1 MSADLQDFKDIIEEL
16 KSAVSEPDFD
26 PQFKAA
32 TADVPKAKQFL
43 IKMELK
49 RLAQP
54 SSRQIDLRGHVQGEP
69 FAYEHKGQV
78 HYLDDLAKDIF
89 EQQLA
94 KFGRYTVGVFESVM
108 AAENNNRVLHKK
120 EQEQRIAEKSKQVS
134 NKNLT
139 KPVQTEK
146 PEAEKVVSEFGVNT
160 AYFTQYGIR
169 HEERM
174 NFSINVELQFGIGNV
189 LKASTSDLSISGA
202 KVKIPVTKEVAIGQ
216 KLALYLTGLEDEY
229 ELGLKDGIQYEIV
242 GIESADSNFNYIRMK
257 RTFLEDV
264 NSFDDF
270 LENFI
275 NGNKRRY
282 KVNLDNTLDAIII
295 KSFEQYYLPRTNT
308 LPVFMRQIKDR
319 LLPTMALATENNRAN
334 LGFFSD
340 ENKALVLQQVLSEQ
354 RIEQIVNSDKEIK
367 ETTLFCF
374 THAKAGRLYFYTATT
389 EELQQDL
396 ELKELFIGFGSSKP
410 SWQTYKLQIVE
421 TDESNAYIPLSVPD
435 SADPEIKK
443 LNQPPSPKVKAMLKD
458 LKYVALLTPLEGKT
472 FSAEYQEHNQWDK
485 SQVQTLKK
493 FGHPKLKR
501 YITINIET
509 IDYVNLRSE
518 DRYLYKTKVEVEQEV
533 GKKHPDTPNDTGTT
547 RDFSTQGLQVVLDQP
562 GDYKKGQVIKLTM
575 PDLQKIT
582 KAFKLRHL
590 SYEIMAISK
599 SKTVMNLRATDKD
612 PKHTAKPFFRKLIQ
626 QNKSKLT
633 PAKMESRYPGLS
645 NCLRNLTAKSI
656 NHMPMYFSKESS
668 RLKVNTIGTSQE
680 RNTLVHLLKKF
691 KPSSADASLY
701 PLLKDNAVSSIFAPE
716 LNNMNRT
723 DRPKYMDLYV
733 RYKFN
738 QEQEYVAFVS
748 QYEQQFA
755 SAQIK
760 KQFIESGIE
769 NDCLLV
775 YRIYLSRTGRPDMD
789 FVAKELN
796 YVGHYAIHR
805 AKELEEKLWSVIG
818 VGEVVDITEEVLIR
832 MNTSPELMK
841 KQRVKKNRILL

>member
-16 KSAVSEPDFD
+16 KSVISDPDFD
-26 PQFKAA
+26 RQFKTA

-54 SSRQIDLRGHVQGEP
+54 SNRQIDLRGHVQGDP
-69 FAYEHKGQV
+69 FAYEYKGLV
-78 HYLDDLAKDIF
+78 HHVDELAKDIF
-89 EQQLA
+89 EHQVS

-120 EQEQRIAEKSKQVS
+120 EQEQRLAEKNKQQAKGKKQ
-134 NKNLT
+134 NG
-139 KPVQTEK
+139 EK
-146 PEAEKVVSEFGVNT
+146 EQEKVISEFGVST
-160 AYFTQYGIR
+160 VHFTQYGIR

-202 KVKIPVTKEVAIGQ
+202 KVKIPAAKEVAIGQ
-216 KLALYLTGLEDEY
+216 KLALYLTGLEEEY
-229 ELGLKDGIQYEIV
+229 QLGLKDGIQYEIV
-242 GIESADSNFNYIRMK
+242 GIESADNSSNYIRMK

-270 LENFI
+270 LEKFI

-282 KVNLDNTLDAIII
+282 KVNLENTLDAIVI
-295 KSFEQYYLPRTNT
+295 KAFEQYYLPRTNT
-308 LPVFMRQIKDR
+308 LPVFLRQVQGR

-334 LGFFSD
+334 LGYFSD
-340 ENKALVLQQVLSEQ
+340 ENNALILQQILNES
-354 RIEQIVNSDKEIK
+354 RIEKIVNSDKEVK

-389 EELQQDL
+389 EELAEQP
-396 ELKELFIGFGSSKP
+396 ELQSLFIGFGSSKP
-410 SWQTYKLQIVE
+410 SWQTYKLQVVA
-421 TDESNAYIPLSVPD
+421 TDEKSAFIPLSIPD
-435 SADPEIKK
+435 SAGPEVKK
-443 LNQPPSPKVKAMLKD
+443 LNQPPSPKVNAMLRD
-458 LKYVALLTPLEGKT
+458 IRYVAMLTPLDAQT
-472 FSAEYQEHNQWDK
+472 FVDDYQEHNAWDK
-485 SQVQTLKK
+485 SKVQALKH

-518 DRYLYKTKVEVEQEV
+518 DRYLYKTGIEIEPEDGEELAEDEKEL
-533 GKKHPDTPNDTGTT
+533 GST
-547 RDFSTQGLQVVLDQP
+547 RDFSTQGLQIVLDEP
-562 GDYKKGQVIKLTM
+562 GDYKKGQVIKLAM

-582 KAFKLRHL
+582 KSFELKHL
-590 SYEIMAISK
+590 PYEIMAVSK
-599 SKTVMNLRATDKD
+599 SKTIMNLRAYDKD
-612 PKHTAKPFFRKLIQ
+612 SNHSARPFFNKLIE

-645 NCLRNLTAKSI
+645 NCLRNLAAKTI

-668 RLKVNTIGTSQE
+668 RVKVNTIGTSLE
-680 RNTLVHLLKKF
+680 KNVLVHLLKKY

-701 PLLKDNAVSSIFAPE
+701 PILKENAVSAVFAPE

-733 RYKFN
+733 RYRFN
-738 QEQEYVAFVS
+738 QEQEDQAFIS
-748 QYEQQFA
+748 QFEQQFKTA
-755 SAQIK
+755 EAK
-760 KQFIESGIE
+760 RAFIDSTIN

-789 FVAKELN
+789 FISKELS
-796 YVGHYAIHR
+796 YVGNYAIHR

-818 VGEVVDITEEVLIR
+818 VGEVVDITEEVLLR
-832 MNTSPELMK
+832 YNTSAELMK
-841 KQRVKKNRILL
+841 KQRVKKNRIML